1 VLEFSE
7 NFLKP
12 EKSVSVFALICCNL
26 DADEKLRLRDVLR
39 EMRNIKNYNDV
50 FDSKNAF
57 ILFDYKKE
65 NHDIDLLPSKESL
78 YESLYSF
85 FEKELGILQEYFLE
99 NLALSR
105 IRKSISLADAPVLF
119 VSKSDSSLRLYIDY
133 RDFNIIIIKNRY
145 SLFLIEKTLN
155 RLIDAVYF
163 TKLDFKN
170 AYYRIC
176 IRQDDK

>member
-1 VLEFSE
+1 
-7 NFLKP
+7 
-12 EKSVSVFALICCNL
+12 
-26 DADEKLRLRDVLR
+26 
-39 EMRNIKNYNDV
+39 MRNIKNYNNI

-57 ILFDYKKE
+57 ILFDYKKK
-65 NHDIDLLPSKESL
+65 NYNIDLLPDKKSFYKLL
-78 YESLYSF
+78 YFL
-85 FEKELGILQEYFLE
+85 FEKELDILQKYLLK
-99 NLALSR
+99 NLMLNR
-105 IRKSISLADAPVLF
+105 IRKFISSADISILF
-119 VSKSDSSLRLYIDY
+119 VSKSDNSLRLCVDY
-133 RDFNIIIIKNRY
+133 RNLNIITIKNRY